1 MTDRPSLADE
11 KKPLKVVKSTGED
24 GSKCNDQLVTVS
36 AGGSRDE
43 SDEVIS
49 STFFQQKIISGVGVI
64 EMKIALKTTN
74 CLAALEINWFVDAAD
89 NSERAETEFGILSS
103 HQMTFSHNKHEAAQ
117 IKINLTR
124 ETWNAIMFH
133 AMLT

>member
-11 KKPLKVVKSTGED
+11 KKPLKVVKSAN

-74 CLAALEINWFVDAAD
+74 CLAALEINWFVDTAD

-103 HQMTFSHNKHEAAQ
+103 HQKTFSHNKHEAAQ